1 MIFKLFAILLF
12 GLADAQKRV
21 KLKNVDV
28 LTLYAG
34 KMTTGRRSAP
44 LPQLQCVGGSAGCS
58 AFVPTVV
65 QCYNRGSDGI
75 DIQWECKADMQM
87 KYKFGQVQVTCEG
100 FDYAD
105 DPYVL
110 AGSCGLEYTIDRAGS
125 SSSYSSNGGTS
136 FWSSSNDDSSEEG
149 SWALFI
155 IIGFVIYLLVTNL
168 NSTTEDRPPPYNPDF
183 IPPAGTN
190 PSSNAGWFSGSG
202 RNRASSNSNDGP
214 GFGTGFAAGAATG
227 FAAGNAHARSN
238 RRRNWFGQNSWFGGN
253 SWTSSNNSYSQGFN
267 DGRRSSPSRRRSPSP
282 AATKTASGFGGTKR
296 R

>member
-1 MIFKLFAILLF
+1 MIKEVLTIALLGF
-12 GLADAQKRV
+12 ADAQKSV

-34 KMTTGRRSAP
+34 RMTTGRRSAP
-44 LPQLQCVGGSAGCS
+44 VPQLQCMGGSAGCS

-65 QCYNRGSDGI
+65 QCYNRGTDGQ
-75 DIQWECKADMQM
+75 DIQWECKADMEM
-87 KYKFGQVQVTCEG
+87 KYKFGQIQVTCEG
-100 FDYAD
+100 FDYPD

-110 AGSCGLEYTIDRAGS
+110 AGSCGLEYTIDRVGS
-125 SSSYSSNGGTS
+125 SSSYSSNTGGTS
-136 FWSSSNDDSSEEG
+136 FWSSGSSNTDSSEEG

-168 NSTTEDRPPPYNPDF
+168 NSSTDDRPPPYNPDF
-183 IPPAGTN
+183 IPPAGSN
-190 PSSNAGWFSGSG
+190 PNTGWFSGS
-202 RNRASSNSNDGP
+202 RRSNSNSNDGP

-227 FAAGNAHARSN
+227 FAAGNAHGRSQ
-238 RRRNWFGQNSWFGGN
+238 RRRGWFGGNTWFGGN
-253 SWTSSNNSYSQGFN
+253 SWGATNNSYSQGFA
-267 DGRRSSPSRRRSPSP
+267 DGRRSSPSPRRSPSP